1 MNMQTQI
8 DLFPL
13 GTCYYSQILISL
25 QIPPVSMAPYPQSRT
40 LAPWRL
46 GPQNGHQ
53 QEEGSPRPPKGETNA
68 WVREARGQGGQ
79 GEPGAAHVQSRGQ
92 LTEPFCHVL
101 DSSLRGIAAAA
112 AEAETGL
119 VTLGKENQHVSNS
132 HQTDR
137 GIMTGINQP
146 QPRPQPWGRR
156 QAAVGSFPQQA
167 RWPKS
172 VSIACN
178 SRPTLP
184 QWGPLPS

>member
-25 QIPPVSMAPYPQSRT
+25 QIPPVPMAPHPQSRT

-53 QEEGSPRPPKGETNA
+53 QEEGSPGPLRGETNA

-79 GEPGAAHVQSRGQ
+79 GEPGATPVQSHGQ

-101 DSSLRGIAAAA
+101 DSSPRGTAAAA
-112 AEAETGL
+112 GGGNRPCYTWEGKPTCFQLSPNRPRDYDGNKSASASTPA
-119 VTLGKENQHVSNS
+119 LGKEAGSS
-132 HQTDR
+132 
-137 GIMTGINQP
+137 
-146 QPRPQPWGRR
+146 R
-156 QAAVGSFPQQA
+156 Q
-167 RWPKS
+167 
-172 VSIACN
+172 
-178 SRPTLP
+178 
-184 QWGPLPS
+184 LPSAGQVARVCKHSL